1 MFFKILTRKKILNL
15 ENITETRLA
24 RVLSTFD
31 LTALGIGSTLGVG
44 VYVLAGKV
52 AKDVAGPAVILSFFI
67 AALASLFAGTSI
79 SLLFIYFFLYMSKGY
94 LTINPII
101 LSLMYGI
108 ITNYYLTHIA

>member
-1 MFFKILTRKKILNL
+1 MILKILTRKKILNA
-15 ENITETRLA
+15 ETVTESRLA

-67 AALASLFAGTSI
+67 AAVTSLFAGMLS
-79 SLLFIYFFLYMSKGY
+79 FIVIVCL
-94 LTINPII
+94 
-101 LSLMYGI
+101 
-108 ITNYYLTHIA
+108 